1 MRANR
6 AQGMIQA
13 DVIQHRMIRA
23 ETILMGLLALGVGC
37 RSSADS
43 REPVVGADAARVSAG
58 VAPDTGTSASAPDTA
73 GQLVITEI
81 MVAPPE
87 SHDEWF
93 ELKNLTDLSLDLDGC
108 VLDSTGGG
116 SSTSA
121 HTIAGAAVVA
131 PGATVLLNYTS
142 SGTAE
147 LDCVDSLSTCAAPAL
162 YRFNQIGFS
171 NSDVD
176 NLSVTCGGVLI
187 DTVNFRWTP
196 FDGDCDD
203 LQAEAGASGGC
214 TLQLNPDLTDASAN
228 DDATAPG
235 AWELPAPTATYV
247 DAREVL
253 TLGTPGQAN
262 QPWDRPAHSGGD
274 SGGGDTGVDTG

>member
-23 ETILMGLLALGVGC
+23 ETILMGLLALG
-37 RSSADS
+37 
-43 REPVVGADAARVSAG
+43 RVSAG

-176 NLSVTCGGVLI
+176 NLSITCGGVLI

-262 QPWDRPAHSGGD
+262 QLWDRPAETRAWTRAWPSSCPPTPARRD
-274 SGGGDTGVDTG
+274 RRS